1 MGVLF
6 SESFLRLM
14 GTPEA
19 VLHMNVAGVA
29 LATTISRG
37 FSAVMVVRVLMKRTD
52 ACRLEPKKLR
62 FHSIQP
68 EKMMTIGLPAGL
80 QSCLFSIQKNK
91 VNRKK
96 APELDAPRYDP
107 KSCFLLKNG

>member
-1 MGVLF
+1 MTFVGVLF
-6 SESFLRLM
+6 SETFLRLM

-19 VLHMNVAGVA
+19 VLHMNVAGAA
-29 LATTISRG
+29 LATTISQG

-52 ACRLEPKKLR
+52 ACRLEPKKLC

-96 APELDAPRYDP
+96 APEHQAQG
-107 KSCFLLKNG
+107 SNHFGSAV